1 MSEIDKKAEQII
13 AFSQKLRCFEGYIS
27 GIEVTSRDDGSL
39 YCKFSIPL
47 KKKKEDEPVWLN
59 CYIYGSALCDDFTA
73 KCTKGARVWVTGML
87 KKSEKEGNEYLNFL
101 VKDYKL
107 LEYPKTKT
115 EGEG

>member
-1 MSEIDKKAEQII
+1 MSELDKKLEQIN
-13 AFSQKLRCFEGYIS
+13 AFSQKTRCFEGYIS

-73 KCTKGARVWVTGML
+73 KCAKGARVWVTGMFR
-87 KKSEKEGNEYLNFL
+87 KSEKEGVEYLNFI

-107 LEYPKTKT
+107 LEYPKQKN
-115 EGEG
+115 EEE